1 MVNFGVLLTRV
12 LSLPVIDGFLPFTK
26 SRAITPPEVHSNR
39 TIHLHYLFRVSLSML
54 LCFSSV
60 SL

>member
-1 MVNFGVLLTRV
+1 MVNFGVLLTWV
-12 LSLPVIDGFLPFTK
+12 LSLPVIAGSLPFTK
-26 SRAITPPEVHSNR
+26 SRATTPPEVHPDR